1 VTPAASLP
9 WRLADVT
16 DDERTPTAVA
26 RSSSPRYG
34 EASPPRR
41 NSSVSTSR
49 PAVRLSSLGR
59 GSLSPSRRAKRF
71 DSVGRTSQGLDV
83 SASLANLMDLQE
95 LLAPVPDD
103 VMLASPESGGGGGGG
118 KRDRRARRLQSAGSD
133 AGQRHGADR
142 RRSNSVEES
151 RPRMMSLNSTASRR
165 GPPRIAPAPSSHDDA
180 PPQVPESQ
188 FHTAMRESIARA
200 LAAGDGDGGSDG
212 GHSLGLGD
220 MSDSRQRPPR
230 ANKQGSFASSV
241 HFERSS
247 AGVHQVRCD
256 AAPNSRWSRSLPG
269 APAVVSTRRRA
280 HMRCVRRRP

>member
-59 GSLSPSRRAKRF
+59 GSLSPSRRANRF

-103 VMLASPESGGGGGGG
+103 VMLASPKSGGGGGGG

-165 GPPRIAPAPSSHDDA
+165 GPPRIAPAPSSH
-180 PPQVPESQ
+180 
-188 FHTAMRESIARA
+188 
-200 LAAGDGDGGSDG
+200 GDGGSDG

-241 HFERSS
+241 HSERSS